1 MAMAVRLA
9 EGTLPLGEAFSFM
22 SGLYFRGKV
31 AYAKAFGRRVDPG
44 PSAFVI
50 TPTRGLQP
58 PDVLVDRNVIEE
70 FGALDVAHDEP
81 RYRDPL
87 VADARALAAALA
99 DDARV
104 VLLGSVATA
113 KYLDVLASTFQS
125 RLYFPSAFIGRGDMS
140 RGGLMLRSA
149 EFGRGARIR
158 RALGRD
164 DAARAAAAKTRAAA
178 EVPAS
183 LRLSGLIRAAGLSQL
198 LNPLDQRAI
207 VRKQPGRREARNQVR
222 PHWLLREHRF
232 EDWRRLCLAAD

>member
-1 MAMAVRLA
+1 VSSTVFLLSPAFCGGRRAKMLLRDGSSMTLAVRLA

-44 PSAFVI
+44 PTAFVI

-58 PDVLVDRNVIEE
+58 PEVLVDREVIEE
-70 FGALDVAHDEP
+70 FATLDVAHDEP

-87 VADARALAAALA
+87 VGDARNLANSLA

-113 KYLDVLASTFQS
+113 KYLDVLAGTFGA
-125 RLYFPSAFIGRGDMS
+125 RLFFPSAFIGRGDMS

-149 EFGRGARIR
+149 DSGEELEYISVAAATTRRGPRPPKLAPLPRR
-158 RALGRD
+158 RA
-164 DAARAAAAKTRAAA
+164 
-178 EVPAS
+178 
-183 LRLSGLIRAAGLSQL
+183 
-198 LNPLDQRAI
+198 
-207 VRKQPGRREARNQVR
+207 
-222 PHWLLREHRF
+222 
-232 EDWRRLCLAAD
+232 